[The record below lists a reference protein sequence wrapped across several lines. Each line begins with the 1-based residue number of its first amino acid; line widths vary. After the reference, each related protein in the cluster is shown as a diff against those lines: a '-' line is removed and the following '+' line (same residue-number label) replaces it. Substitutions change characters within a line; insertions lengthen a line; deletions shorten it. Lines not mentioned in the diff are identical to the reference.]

1 MNEPGC
7 AANSFLFPLS
17 RPGDLSMLPLVNKI
31 GAVILCYLAGMLV
44 GNFLSLP
51 PAVAGLQDTLSSA
64 VVALALP
71 LLLFSMDV
79 RAWFRLAGK
88 STLCM
93 LLATIAI
100 IVVAFGGFLIIRD
113 KAPYAWQ
120 LGGMAVGLYTGGTP
134 NLAAIKTALHVDTDV
149 YITMHTY
156 DTVIS
161 LIYILFLC
169 SVAQRLFG
177 LILPRF
183 ESRGSAAVLEGNA
196 EDEAIDSYRG
206 IFSRKIWPPLLGAF
220 AVAIVIL
227 GASMGLAELFPE
239 DHRTAVTI
247 LAITTLGIA
256 CSFIPQIRQIK
267 KTFQAGMYLIYVFCL
282 VVGSMANL
290 KELFTRV
297 NWPILLFVT
306 FCIFVSL
313 LLHVLLSSIFKID
326 TDTLIITSTSAICSP
341 PFVPVVANAL
351 KNKEIILS
359 GLYTGI
365 IGYAI
370 GNYVGITFSYLLKSF
385 F

>member
-1 MNEPGC
+1 MNPVVLLIPFY
-7 AANSFLFPLS
+7 FLFPVLVIYLCY
-17 RPGDLSMLPLVNKI
+17 RFPLVNKI

-239 DHRTAVTI
+239 DHRTAVT
-247 LAITTLGIA
+247 GY
-256 CSFIPQIRQIK
+256 R
-267 KTFQAGMYLIYVFCL
+267 
-282 VVGSMANL
+282 
-290 KELFTRV
+290 
-297 NWPILLFVT
+297 
-306 FCIFVSL
+306 L
-313 LLHVLLSSIFKID
+313 LLHPADQADQENLPGGDVPDLCFLPRGRFHGQPKRAFYPCELADLAFCHLLHFCF
-326 TDTLIITSTSAICSP
+326 A
-341 PFVPVVANAL
+341 VAARAV
-351 KNKEIILS
+351 IQ
-359 GLYTGI
+359 Y
-365 IGYAI
+365 
-370 GNYVGITFSYLLKSF
+370 F
-385 F
+385 

>member
-1 MNEPGC
+1 MNPVVLV
-7 AANSFLFPLS
+7 SFYFLFPVLVIYLCY
-17 RPGDLSMLPLVNKI
+17 RFPLINKI
-31 GAVILCYLAGMLV
+31 GAVILCYLAGMLL

-51 PAVAGLQDTLSSA
+51 PAAAELQDLLSSA

-79 RAWFRLAGK
+79 KAWTRLAGK
-88 STLCM
+88 ATLCM
-93 LLATIAI
+93 LLGTISI
-100 IVVAFGGFLIIRD
+100 LVVAFGGYMIISD

-134 NLAAIKTALHVDTDV
+134 NLAAIKTALHVSSDV

-177 LILPRF
+177 LILPKF
-183 ESRGSAAVLEGNA
+183 ESKCGAAVLEGSA
-196 EDEAIDSYRG
+196 EDEAIDSYKG
-206 IFSRKIWPPLLGAF
+206 IFSRKILPPLLGAF
-220 AVAIVIL
+220 ALALLIL
-227 GASMGLAELFPE
+227 GGSLALSELFPE
-239 DHRTAVTI
+239 EYSTAVTI
-247 LAITTLGIA
+247 LTITTLGIA
-256 CSFIPQIRQIK
+256 CSFIPQIRRIK

-297 NWPILLFVT
+297 NWQILSFVT
-306 FCIFVSL
+306 FCIFGSL
-313 LLHVLLSSIFKID
+313 LLHVLLSRIFKID
-326 TDTLIITSTSAICSP
+326 TDTVIITSTSAICSP

>member
-1 MNEPGC
+1 MDLAILLG
-7 AANSFLFPLS
+7 FYLLFPALVIYFCY
-17 RPGDLSMLPLVNKI
+17 RFPLINKV
-31 GAVILCYLAGMLV
+31 GAVIICYLAGMLV
-44 GNFLSLP
+44 GNFFIFSE
-51 PAVAGLQDTLSSA
+51 AAINLQNTLNDA
-64 VVALALP
+64 MVALALP

-79 RAWFRLAGK
+79 KVWSRLAGK
-88 STLCM
+88 ATLCM

-100 IVVAFGGFLIIRD
+100 AAVAFGGYMIIHEQD
-113 KAPYAWQ
+113 PYAWQ

-134 NLAAIKTALHVDTDV
+134 NLAAIKTALHVDSDV

-161 LIYILFLC
+161 LIYILFFC
-169 SVAQRLFG
+169 SVAQRLFN
-177 LILPRF
+177 LFLPKYERKQGAAAL
-183 ESRGSAAVLEGNA
+183 ENCSAET
-196 EDEAIDSYRG
+196 EAIDSYKG
-206 IFSRKIWPPLLGAF
+206 IFSSKTLLPLLGAF
-220 AVAIVIL
+220 AIAILIL
-227 GASMGLAELFPE
+227 GASVGFSTLFPG
-239 DHRTAVTI
+239 DPTAVTI

-256 CSFIPQIRQIK
+256 CSFIPRVRQIQ

-290 KELFTRV
+290 RELFTRV
-297 NWPILLFVT
+297 NWHILGFVT
-306 FCIFVSL
+306 FCIFGSMLLHL
-313 LLHVLLSSIFKID
+313 LLCRIFNID
-326 TDTLIITSTSAICSP
+326 TDTMIITSTSAICSP

-370 GNYVGITFSYLLKSF
+370 GNYLGISFSYLLKTF